1 MHQESVETE
10 VGSMKTIWVID
21 DDEGILEVVNII
33 LTSVGYQVKTSLNG
47 QCFQNINKNGDKP
60 DLILLDV
67 LLSGEDGR
75 DICKRLKSQEKTK
88 DIPIIMLSAHSNAR
102 KIKDLCGAEA
112 FLAKPFDVDELIDLV
127 DEYVRKG

>member
-1 MHQESVETE
+1 
-10 VGSMKTIWVID
+10 MKKIWVID

-33 LTSVGYQVKTSLNG
+33 LTSAGYQVETSLNG

-88 DIPIIMLSAHSNAR
+88 DIPIIMLSAHSSAR
-102 KIKDLCGAEA
+102 KIIDFCGAEA
-112 FLAKPFDVDELIDLV
+112 FLAKPFDVDELIDMV
-127 DEYVRKG
+127 DEYVRREE

>member
-1 MHQESVETE
+1 MNAYQISFKCCKICGRSRDNVETE
-10 VGSMKTIWVID
+10 VGSMKKIWVID

-33 LTSVGYQVKTSLNG
+33 LTGAGYQVKTSLNG
-47 QCFQNINKNGDKP
+47 QCFQNINKNGEKP

-88 DIPIIMLSAHSNAR
+88 DIPIIMLSAHSSAGR
-102 KIKDLCGAEA
+102 IKDLCGAEA
-112 FLAKPFDVDELIDLV
+112 FIAKPF
-127 DEYVRKG
+127 

>member
-1 MHQESVETE
+1 
-10 VGSMKTIWVID
+10 MKKIWVID

-33 LTSVGYQVKTSLNG
+33 LTSAGYQVKTSLNG
-47 QCFQNINKNGDKP
+47 QCFQNINKNGDRP

-88 DIPIIMLSAHSNAR
+88 DIPIIMLSAHSSAA

-112 FLAKPFDVDELIDLV
+112 FLAKPFDVDELIDMV
-127 DEYVRKG
+127 DEYVRKE